1 MSSLARHLVTV
12 ALVAAACWTGAIGG
26 ERSHAVRSGDS
37 ASAIAKR
44 YCGDHAAAAMLLAY
58 NGRDDALLHPGET
71 LRVPHPDEHVVRA
84 GDSWS
89 VLTRRYLGRTDA
101 WRVVAELNGMP
112 PESALR
118 VGERLHFP
126 FVLPYRLGRGE
137 SLATVA
143 DRFYGDER
151 RGELLR
157 EFNRIDDPRRLAVG
171 QRIEVPLL
179 DPRCLAAAE
188 RDEKALKSPPATVS
202 VPRADQQASTTGE
215 RPEVQ
220 RPTSETIAPR
230 AVEAPSRFAASLD
243 SVQALWERGEFDEV
257 RERLEGM
264 RSTVEDSGSPEERI
278 RLWRLLG
285 FVYVAFDRP
294 SDACDAVR
302 ALHAAGGDARLDADL
317 VSPKIRAAFDDCDR
331 SSSGS

>member
-1 MSSLARHLVTV
+1 MS
-12 ALVAAACWTGAIGG
+12 ALVRHFVTLALLAAACWTGAIGG
-26 ERSHAVRSGDS
+26 ERSHAVRSGES
-37 ASAIAKR
+37 VSAIAKR
-44 YCGDHAAAAMLLAY
+44 YCGDHAASAMLLAY
-58 NGRDDALLHPGET
+58 NGRDDAMLHPGET
-71 LRVPHPDEHVVRA
+71 LRVPYPDEHVVRA

-101 WRVVAELNGMP
+101 WRIVAELNGMP

-118 VGERLHFP
+118 VGEKLRFP

-179 DPRCLAAAE
+179 EPRCRAAAD
-188 RDEKALKSPPATVS
+188 RDGRSLESPAIVS
-202 VPRADQQASTTGE
+202 VPPPGPQPPTTGE
-215 RPEVQ
+215 RGEVQ
-220 RPTSETIAPR
+220 RPTSETVAPR
-230 AVEAPSRFAASLD
+230 AVQAPLRFAASLD

-257 RERLEGM
+257 RQRLEGL
-264 RSTVEDSGSPEERI
+264 RSKVESTGAPAERI
-278 RLWRLLG
+278 RLWRLLA
-285 FVYVAFDRP
+285 FVYVAFDRQ
-294 SDACDAVR
+294 SDACDAVH
-302 ALHAAGGDARLDADL
+302 ALHAAGGDTRLDADL
-317 VSPKIRAAFDDCDR
+317 VSPKIRAAFDDCSR